1 MGMRI
6 KKFSCFCLCLIF
18 ILSLYPTSFAET
30 LRYAVVSPTI
40 NVRNATSQTAD
51 IIFIIKTPGE
61 YQILGESKDNQGK
74 LWYKIK
80 IDEKLNGFI
89 ASWVIDSIRVSE
101 KETPV
106 TGKIALIDPGVKIRI
121 NPSLDSEISQV
132 VTETIEK
139 PILSEIKDGENRTWY
154 KILLKDGSFG
164 WVASWVIT
172 IKTPKNE
179 KKSASDKLIIA
190 ENINIR
196 KGPGMNFDI
205 VAHIS
210 TKIEARGIYEA
221 NDENGKAWYLIRLPN
236 NAEGWAA
243 SWVVDIKQYSDNKKP
258 ISGKRAKIEPVVNVR
273 EGPSTQ
279 AKIVKTITVVSEYPI
294 LSQGNDINGKI
305 WYEIEMENNLKGWVA
320 SWVID
325 IKTEGTGNETVESL
339 NMRNGP
345 GTNFDKVLEIQANT
359 PFTIQGMAYNSN
371 KDTWFAVVISGK
383 SGWILSRLTRV
394 SSKNE
399 IDLSKIGTK
408 IQLEPAAQIDVYK
421 GPSSS
426 FPKKGTLDEKLGMS
440 EITGV
445 AKNHT
450 GELWYSCKNGLWEDF
465 WVLADSLSKSS
476 KENKVQPSKI
486 SSISWVKKSQGVSLI
501 LSFNDVN
508 VRLYDTFTLTK
519 PNRIIIDLKNTLLF
533 QQEFLEL
540 INSNG
545 ISQLRASQFS
555 VNPNI
560 VRIVLE
566 SSKNLK
572 FTSRNDNKTLV
583 LDFSDYSSYQGPKL
597 FVNGIELEN
606 HLVLK
611 ESKGHLYVPLYIFS
625 NMVGG
630 FLSWDKDKSEAVLQ
644 LNKIEY
650 RFKTETKYVYKNGES
665 QQRVDIQNPIAVLDD
680 VLYIPVIDCKTIFAT
695 SVYSIQNRY
704 YIDNQI
710 TNIKL
715 SEQTPNLVYTID
727 FSLPISFEKKEA
739 DKKLI
744 CHFNNTIL
752 SPSLKIPENNQLI
765 RAESIMRNESMN
777 SVSEIT
783 FSLENLPNFETAT
796 IDETNQFVLSFK
808 KLKSKG
814 IKDKKIILDPGH
826 GSFEDGYYDCGAIG
840 PTGLLESFVNLQT
853 ALKMKELLEKEGA
866 IVSLTRDQEQN
877 KDTMSLDNRVE
888 FANKSGADLYIS
900 IHQNASLSTEAKGCE
915 VYYYNENSEETAEAV
930 IEALSGGTGL
940 MSRGIKKRG
949 LSVTK
954 EITTMPS
961 ILIECA
967 FISNPEEEKMLQS
980 EKFIG
985 LISEGIITG
994 IKRFFEIAI

>member
-1 MGMRI
+1 MKI
-6 KKFSCFCLCLIF
+6 KKLSCVCLCLIF
-18 ILSLYPTSFAET
+18 FLSLFPVSFAET
-30 LRYAVVSPTI
+30 LRYVVVSPTI
-40 NVRNATSQTAD
+40 NVRNAISQSAD
-51 IIFIIKTPGE
+51 IVYVIKTPGE
-61 YQILGESKDNQGK
+61 FLILGESKDNQGK
-74 LWYKIK
+74 VWYQIK
-80 IDEKLNGFI
+80 INDTLNGFI
-89 ASWVIDSIRVSE
+89 ASWVVDSIRTTE

-106 TGKIALIDPGVKIRI
+106 TGKIAIIDPGVKIRLT
-121 NPSLDSEISQV
+121 PSLDSEISQL

-154 KILLKDGSFG
+154 KILLKNGSFG

-172 IKTPKNE
+172 IKTQTNE
-179 KKSASDKLIIA
+179 KKSATDKLIVA

-196 KGPGMNFDI
+196 KGPGMSFDI

-221 NDENGKAWYLIRLPN
+221 NDSDGKVWYLIRLPN

-243 SWVVDIKQYSDNKKP
+243 SWVVDVKQYSETKKT
-258 ISGKRAKIEPVVNVR
+258 ITGKRAKIEPVVNVR
-273 EGPSTQ
+273 LGPSTQ

-294 LSQGNDINGKI
+294 LSQGNDINGKV
-305 WYEIEMENNLKGWVA
+305 WYEIEMEKSLKGWVA
-320 SWVID
+320 SWVVEVI
-325 IKTEGTGNETVESL
+325 TEGIRNETIESVI
-339 NMRNGP
+339 MRNGP
-345 GTNFDKVLEIQANT
+345 GTNFDKVLDLPANT
-359 PFTIQGMAYNSN
+359 PFTIQGTAFNSN
-371 KDTWFAVVISGK
+371 KDMWYAVTISGK
-383 SGWILSRLTRV
+383 TGWILSKLTKV
-394 SSKNE
+394 SAKEE

-408 IQLEPAAQIDVYK
+408 IQLESTAIIDIYK
-421 GPSSS
+421 GPSTS
-426 FPKKGTLDEKLGMS
+426 FPKKGAIEAKSGIG

-450 GELWYSCKNGLWEDF
+450 GELWYSAKNTLWEDF
-465 WVLADSLSKSS
+465 WVPAESLIKST
-476 KENKVQPSKI
+476 KENKVEPSKI
-486 SSISWVKKSQGVSLI
+486 SSISWGKKIQGVSLT
-501 LSFNDVN
+501 LTFNDTKI
-508 VRLYDTFTLTK
+508 RQYETFSLSK
-519 PNRIIIDLKNTLLF
+519 PNRIVIDIKNTLLF

-545 ISQLRASQFS
+545 ISQLRAAQLS

-560 VRIVLE
+560 VRVVLE

-572 FTSRNDNKTLV
+572 FTSRNENKTFI

-597 FVNGIELEN
+597 FINGNELEN

-625 NMVGG
+625 NIVGG
-630 FLSWDKDKSEAVLQ
+630 FTSWDKDKNEAVMM
-644 LNKIEY
+644 LNKKEF
-650 RFKTETKYVYKNGES
+650 RFKAETKYVYVSGEN
-665 QQRVDIQNPIAVLDD
+665 QLRVDIQNPIAVLDD
-680 VLYIPVIDCKTIFAT
+680 VLYIPVIDCKTIFKT
-695 SVYSIQNRY
+695 SVYSLQNRY

-710 TNIKL
+710 TSITL
-715 SEQTPNLVYTID
+715 SEQAPNLVYTID
-727 FSLPISFEKKEA
+727 FSLPISFEKKEV

-744 CHFNNTIL
+744 CRFNNTTL
-752 SPSLKIPENNQLI
+752 SPLIKIPANNQLI
-765 RAESIMRNESMN
+765 RAESIMRNEAIH
-777 SVSEIT
+777 SVSEMT
-783 FSLENLPNFETAT
+783 FSLAVLPNYETAT

-808 KLKSKG
+808 KSKSKG
-814 IKDKKIILDPGH
+814 IKNKKIILDPGH

-866 IVSLTRDQEQN
+866 IVTLTRDQEQN
-877 KDTMSLDNRVE
+877 KLTMSLDQRVE

-915 VYYYNENSEETAEAV
+915 VFYYNENSEETAEAV
-930 IEALSGGTGL
+930 VEALSGGTGL
-940 MSRGIKKRG
+940 LSRGIKKRG

-980 EKFIG
+980 DRFIG

-994 IKRFFEIAI
+994 VKRFFETAI